1 MKNHMSTRI
10 CEYCNRNPAMYVCKT
25 CGKTA
30 CESCFNPYVWKCQ
43 DCSKGLSVMSSSPEE
58 VVAPGWRIAPT
69 IFPLA
74 FFIIF
79 VGMMLMVLASVLSG
93 GGTGSSGLV
102 VFIGPFP
109 IAIGTGP
116 QSSLMV
122 VVAFALAIV
131 GMLVLFL
138 FTRRRPA

>member
-1 MKNHMSTRI
+1 MKTRMSARI
-10 CEYCNRNPAMYVCKT
+10 CEYCNRNPAMYVCKS
-25 CGKTA
+25 CGKTV

-43 DCSKGLSVMSSSPEE
+43 DCSKRLPVTPSSPEE
-58 VVAPGWRIAPT
+58 VRVSGWPIAST

-74 FFIIF
+74 FFLIF
-79 VGMMLMVLASVLSG
+79 VGMMIVVLGSILG
-93 GGTGSSGLV
+93 GGGVGSGGLV

-122 VVAFALAIV
+122 VVALALAII
-131 GMLVLFL
+131 GMIVFFL
-138 FTRRRPA
+138 SARRRPV